1 MAVRNIKKQLAGAED
16 LLLGKGTQEQER
28 HSGLVE
34 ITKLSLLQPVDVIED
49 LKELDTEKYK
59 YAITMG
65 SETMG
70 DGKAGVYWFDE
81 TSIAAESLPDIVE
94 SNTTI
99 TGRWKRLTI
108 EVS

>member
-16 LLLGKGTQEQER
+16 LLLGKGIQEQER

-49 LKELDTEKYK
+49 LKALDTEKYK

-65 SETMG
+65 SQTRG
-70 DGKAGVYWFDE
+70 DGKAGIYWFDE
-81 TSIAAESLPDIVE
+81 TSIVTESLPDIVE

-99 TGRWKRLTI
+99 MGRWKRLTI
-108 EVS
+108 KVS